1 MAARS
6 HECRDMPRR
15 ARAARRPCA
24 VEMAARSHECR
35 DDEIMLDYGRYDR
48 VEMAARS
55 HECRDESHD
64 AG

>member
-1 MAARS
+1 
-6 HECRDMPRR
+6 
-15 ARAARRPCA
+15 
-24 VEMAARSHECR
+24 MAARSHECR